1 MAGQGATRNGGA
13 GMTIIRTVEPAD
25 ATGAVGEIY
34 AEDVASLGYVP
45 SHTRVMATDPD
56 ALRAFEELA
65 GRIASGLG
73 PRLYELVTLAAARAL
88 RSEACLLAHGR
99 RSRSLFDDDQLARIA
114 RDHHDAGLSDA
125 EVAAMDL
132 AARLSTDAP
141 SITEAE
147 TERLRAAGLT
157 DRQVVDVV
165 LAAALRNYYSRA
177 LLALAVPPDVPPD
190 LPAGL
195 RQALLEGVGSDVD
208 PGSRASAR

>member
-1 MAGQGATRNGGA
+1 
-13 GMTIIRTVEPAD
+13 MTIIRTVEPAD
-25 ATGAVGEIY
+25 AAGEVGAIY

-45 SHTRVMATDPD
+45 SHTRVMATDPG
-56 ALRAFEELA
+56 ALRAFEQLA
-65 GRIASGLG
+65 GSIADGLG
-73 PRLYELVTLAAARAL
+73 PRLYELVTLAAAKAL

-99 RSRSLFDDDQLARIA
+99 RSRALFDDAQLARIA
-114 RDHHDAGLSDA
+114 RDHHDAGLSGS

-132 AARLSTDAP
+132 AARLSTDAA
-141 SITEAE
+141 SIAEAD

-190 LPAGL
+190 LPDDL
-195 RQALLEGVGSDVD
+195 RRALLDGLPGDGD